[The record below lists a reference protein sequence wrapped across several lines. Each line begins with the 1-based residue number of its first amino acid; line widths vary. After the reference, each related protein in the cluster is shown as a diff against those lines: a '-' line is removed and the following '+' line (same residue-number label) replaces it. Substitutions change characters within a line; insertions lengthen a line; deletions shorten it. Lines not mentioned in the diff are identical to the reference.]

1 MKISGQG
8 RELRVYVGESDRYKS
23 RPLCQ
28 AIVEMFKAEGLAG
41 ATVMRG
47 VVGFGANSRIHTASI
62 LRLSED
68 LPMVVVAVDS
78 QEYINRVLPRLDEMV
93 TEGLITI
100 HDVEV
105 VKYTHSQR
113 EPETAV
119 QR

>member
-8 RELRVYVGESDRYKS
+8 RELRVYVGESDRYQG

-28 AIVEMFKAEGLAG
+28 VIVETLKAEGLAG

-62 LRLSED
+62 ERLSED

-78 QEYINRVLPRLDEMV
+78 QERINRVLPHLDEMV
-93 TEGLITI
+93 AEGLITI

-105 VKYTHSQR
+105 IKYTSR
-113 EPETAV
+113 RSSSDA
-119 QR
+119 